1 MESKS
6 LHLSWTA
13 DGITECDCLLIIPQR
28 AIEEHGYIKAMQR
41 SVTGNKHEFQAL
53 AQTGYYQYQDDEL
66 DYCETLG
73 AIEVVHGTERE
84 SLEDG
89 MVLFRDAGGSIQAV
103 AHKSAPVK
111 KLLEAA
117 HRWCTR
123 WVRLDI

>member
-6 LHLSWTA
+6 LQLSWTP
-13 DGITECDCLLIIPQR
+13 DGSTECDCLLIIPQR
-28 AIEEHGYIKAMQR
+28 AVAEHGYIKALHR
-41 SVTGNKHEFQAL
+41 SATGNKHEFQAL

-66 DYCETLG
+66 DYCETAG
-73 AIEVVHGTERE
+73 SIEVVHGTERE

-89 MVLFRDAGGSIQAV
+89 MVLFRDAGGAIRALVHQS
-103 AHKSAPVK
+103 AHPK

-117 HRWCTR
+117 NRFCTR